1 MDAIELCDKA
11 KSAEIDHLKN
21 LKSALEIST
30 EEIKESHKEQIMKL
44 NDEMSCLKET
54 IKRWQFENEL
64 LSEQYKSLT
73 NEKINQER
81 LVIQCLINLS
91 Y

>member
-30 EEIKESHKEQIMKL
+30 EEIIESHKEQIMKL
-44 NDEMSCLKET
+44 NDEMSYLKET

-73 NEKINQER
+73 NELINQER